1 MMAKNFTQIVD
12 ELKNR
17 TLAGAGETDA
27 ALRQEIAAYAA
38 APAPGNQAIPRNI
51 LPYIS
56 KVAMHS
62 YKVTD
67 MDINQLKA
75 AGYSEDELYELTVS
89 AAFGAGLA
97 RLNHGLALL
106 DDQE

>member
-1 MMAKNFTQIVD
+1 MKTEFSKMVD
-12 ELKNR
+12 RLATK
-17 TLAGAGETDA
+17 TLDGPGKVTA
-27 ALRQEIAAYAA
+27 ALRREVATYAA
-38 APAPGNQAIPRNI
+38 APEPGNEHIPPV
-51 LPYIS
+51 LMQYLT

-62 YKVTD
+62 YRVTD
-67 MDINQLKA
+67 ADIARLKA

-106 DDQE
+106 NN